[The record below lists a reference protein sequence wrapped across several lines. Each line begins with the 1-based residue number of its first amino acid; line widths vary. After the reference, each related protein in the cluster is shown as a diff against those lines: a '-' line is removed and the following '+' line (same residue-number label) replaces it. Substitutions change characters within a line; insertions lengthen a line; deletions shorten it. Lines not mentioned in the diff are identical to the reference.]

1 MSLGA
6 AQTDTRKRALSCP
19 IRYGYYPVPDKEYPV
34 KHESNS
40 PQKACSYA
48 SPLRYPPNDLK
59 RLHVNNYGRRSSP
72 NLPVGDVVIGY
83 LHQHPDLWHKWIY
96 LPVVR
101 TDLPRGPQTA
111 AKFRIYGERKMR
123 SRDTLYIQYRF
134 QDTGVWENDWVDK
147 EQLDKGSDAL
157 KALVKAAVDEWVPF
171 QLPETRLPPSYIKW
185 LQCSPPS

>member
-1 MSLGA
+1 MAPFDVPATMSLGA
-6 AQTDTRKRALSCP
+6 AKTDRRKRASSCL
-19 IRYGYYPVPDKEYPV
+19 IRYACYPVPDKEDSAR
-34 KHESNS
+34 HESNS
-40 PQKACSYA
+40 PQKACNHA

-59 RLHVNNYGRRSSP
+59 KQHVNDYGIRSSL

-101 TDLPRGPQTA
+101 TDLPQGPQTA

-134 QDTGVWENDWVDK
+134 QNTGV
-147 EQLDKGSDAL
+147 
-157 KALVKAAVDEWVPF
+157 
-171 QLPETRLPPSYIKW
+171 
-185 LQCSPPS
+185 